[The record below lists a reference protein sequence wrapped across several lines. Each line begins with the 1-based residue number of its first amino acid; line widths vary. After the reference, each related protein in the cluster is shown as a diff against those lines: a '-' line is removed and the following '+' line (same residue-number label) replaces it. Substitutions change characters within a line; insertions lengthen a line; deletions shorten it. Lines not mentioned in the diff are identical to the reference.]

1 MLSLHV
7 HSAEKGATYLNRVD
21 IYMHFAL
28 KCQTVLGSTWYFA
41 MADTKKKKEDPE
53 NSGAEDAKDGGEESK
68 KESKGPKVSPTGD
81 MLTAHLLALLNGWS
95 AYGYELAQR
104 LEEAGLGHY
113 NKGSIYRILRQME
126 DSGLVSSSW
135 DTSKDGPA
143 RRIYDMTDA
152 GSMFL
157 KNWMV
162 MAEMHRNFLVS
173 MMEMNPLMPKM
184 SKSRGKRETSDDETG
199 DEESEE

>member
-1 MLSLHV
+1 MTDQ
-7 HSAEKGATYLNRVD
+7 EKDTGQSRKKSGNASGKTGGKEGA
-21 IYMHFAL
+21 
-28 KCQTVLGSTWYFA
+28 G
-41 MADTKKKKEDPE
+41 
-53 NSGAEDAKDGGEESK
+53 GKD
-68 KESKGPKVSPTGD
+68 KESPKVSPTGD
-81 MLTAHLLALLNGWS
+81 MLTAHLLAMLNGWS

-104 LEEAGLGHY
+104 LEESGLGQY

-143 RRIYDMTDA
+143 RRIYDLTDT

-162 MAEMHRNFLVS
+162 MADMHRNFLKS
-173 MMEMNPLMPKM
+173 MLELNPLMSAM
-184 SKSRGKRETSDDETG
+184 SAASGSRSRAEDDSDTESESNGEG
-199 DEESEE
+199 DEA

>member
-1 MLSLHV
+1 MT
-7 HSAEKGATYLNRVD
+7 EEDKE
-21 IYMHFAL
+21 
-28 KCQTVLGSTWYFA
+28 
-41 MADTKKKKEDPE
+41 TKKSRKK
-53 NSGAEDAKDGGEESK
+53 GGESGKSGE
-68 KESKGPKVSPTGD
+68 KEKDSPKVSPTGD
-81 MLTAHLLALLNGWS
+81 MLTAHLLAMLNGWS

-104 LEEAGLGHY
+104 LEESGLGQY

-143 RRIYDMTDA
+143 RRIYDLTDT

-162 MAEMHRNFLVS
+162 MADMHRNFLKS
-173 MMEMNPLMPKM
+173 MLEMNPLMPSM
-184 SKSRGKRETSDDETG
+184 GSSRRSRN
-199 DEESEE
+199 EEKDRDGEE

>member
-1 MLSLHV
+1 MTDKDKDTEESRK
-7 HSAEKGATYLNRVD
+7 KGGKTAGKAGGKDR
-21 IYMHFAL
+21 A
-28 KCQTVLGSTWYFA
+28 G
-41 MADTKKKKEDPE
+41 
-53 NSGAEDAKDGGEESK
+53 AKD
-68 KESKGPKVSPTGD
+68 KESPKVSPTGD
-81 MLTAHLLALLNGWS
+81 MLTAHLLAMLNGWS

-104 LEEAGLGHY
+104 LEESGLGQY

-143 RRIYDMTDA
+143 RRIYDLTDT

-162 MAEMHRNFLVS
+162 MADMHRNFLKS
-173 MMEMNPLMPKM
+173 MLELNPLMSAMGASSSARTRTQDKPDDD
-184 SKSRGKRETSDDETG
+184 SEGSDEG
-199 DEESEE
+199 EEAG